1 MESDASWRESLV
13 IEYYDTTYIVFIHSE
28 QCYGAVE
35 KLGAYASTVKY
46 KKEDG
51 TECSELM
58 ENEDFTIVDEIVFKH
73 IEESN

>member
-1 MESDASWRESLV
+1 
-13 IEYYDTTYIVFIHSE
+13 VFIHSE
-28 QCYGAVE
+28 QCHGTVE
-35 KLGAYASTVKY
+35 SLGAYASTVKY